1 MQETI
6 SNDQQTSKPW
16 QRGFPLDL
24 LRSIAQRFQA
34 HDEDRCLGAFAAVK
48 ETAVASWLA
57 EERLLLS
64 QDAAVAYRVL
74 RTRQTVTDWRGLPIA
89 EVPSGSVV
97 IERAAGPA
105 AALGAAIESLSDGG
119 PVVWRS
125 WADHPAEQE
134 AAALLGLVTVGS
146 LVRASSEVLAVRA
159 RGVQAQNPVMPQD
172 RVGIAPLGIA
182 PGAGLVDAL
191 QQWPLLVEQAWVDHY
206 SSYNKRQSWHAVALR
221 SFGGS
226 PTFIEKPSEMSR
238 RYQREHPERLSWP
251 ILDTALMDTLPGARD
266 VLASLDCTL
275 ERVRL
280 MRLTGGGELSRHA
293 DITDRAAGTRV
304 GQIARLHLPIITE
317 PSVRFTSWSLGNKPT
332 TVHMSAGSWWYLDVR
347 KPHRAINPSACE
359 RVHLVADCVV
369 TPRLQRLIAEAA

>member
-1 MQETI
+1 M
-6 SNDQQTSKPW
+6 
-16 QRGFPLDL
+16 
-24 LRSIAQRFQA
+24 
-34 HDEDRCLGAFAAVK
+34 
-48 ETAVASWLA
+48 
-57 EERLLLS
+57 
-64 QDAAVAYRVL
+64 
-74 RTRQTVTDWRGLPIA
+74 TDWRGLPIA

-97 IERAAGPA
+97 IERAAGSA

-125 WADHPAEQE
+125 RADHPAEQE

-146 LVRASSEVLAVRA
+146 LIRASSEVLAVRA
-159 RGVQAQNPVMPQD
+159 RGVQAQNPVMAED

-182 PGAGLVDAL
+182 PGTEQIDAL

-221 SFGGS
+221 SFGGL
-226 PTFIEKPSEMSR
+226 PTFIEKPAEMSR

-251 ILDTALMDTLPGARD
+251 ILDTALMDALPGARD

-304 GQIARLHLPIITE
+304 GGGR
-317 PSVRFTSWSLGNKPT
+317 
-332 TVHMSAGSWWYLDVR
+332 
-347 KPHRAINPSACE
+347 
-359 RVHLVADCVV
+359 
-369 TPRLQRLIAEAA
+369 